1 MYKLKIKGV
10 LFCFCVSILSI
21 TFATT
26 TPYILANGDTLEI
39 RVINKP
45 ELDTKQ
51 SIAPDGSISLPSI
64 GRMNAI
70 GLSLDELQKKVKENY
85 SLYIKNA
92 DVVTYLTPRPIYVV
106 QLDPKKETWEVKE
119 AKTPQEAIAY
129 MGQSS
134 NQLASCNL
142 QAGDVV
148 TVSYGKAPEFWED
161 NWYKVLSALGMATG
175 IWAVVTR

>member
-1 MYKLKIKGV
+1 MKLLSKKTLICLGV
-10 LFCFCVSILSI
+10 LLLSI
-21 TFATT
+21 SFATT
-26 TPYILANGDTLEI
+26 TPYILTYGDTLEI
-39 RVINKP
+39 KVINKP

-51 SIAPDGSISLPSI
+51 AIAPDGSISLPSI
-64 GRMNAI
+64 GRMNVN
-70 GLSLDELQKKVKENY
+70 GLSIDELQKKVKDNY
-85 SLYIKNA
+85 AQYIKNA
-92 DVVTYLTPRPIYVV
+92 DVVIYLTPRPIYVV

-119 AKTPQEAIAY
+119 ARTPQEAIAY

-175 IWAVVTR
+175 IWAVVSR

>member
-1 MYKLKIKGV
+1 
-10 LFCFCVSILSI
+10 
-21 TFATT
+21 
-26 TPYILANGDTLEI
+26 TPYILSYGDTLEI
-39 RVINKP
+39 KVINKT

-51 SIAPDGSISLPSI
+51 AIAPDGSISLPSI
-64 GRMNAI
+64 GRMNAS
-70 GLSLDELQKKVKENY
+70 GLSLDELQKKVRDNY

-92 DVVTYLTPRPIYVV
+92 DVVIYLTPKPIYVV

-148 TVSYGKAPEFWED
+148 TVNYGKTPEFWED
-161 NWYKVLSALGMATG
+161 NWYKVLSAVGMATG
-175 IWAVVTR
+175 IWAVVSR